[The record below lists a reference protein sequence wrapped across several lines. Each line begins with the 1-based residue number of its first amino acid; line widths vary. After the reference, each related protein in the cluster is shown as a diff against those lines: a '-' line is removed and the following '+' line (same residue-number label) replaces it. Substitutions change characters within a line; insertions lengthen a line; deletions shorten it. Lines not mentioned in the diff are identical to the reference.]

1 MITTT
6 NRDGYL
12 LDVLDVFGPNAVRL
26 AAQRLAGEI
35 DEFGIGN
42 VVDIDAHESLGM
54 VAGYVIDRE
63 RECLADVDP
72 DLWDGV
78 TTEEAHEI
86 RASVIRDV
94 ADALVKIASERADD
108 AYEARMSCSRRRNDC
123 GCRTCGG

>member
-26 AAQRLAGEI
+26 VAKRLA
-35 DEFGIGN
+35 DEHAGDVANSAYGGAEYARN
-42 VVDIDAHESLGM
+42 V
-54 VAGYVIDRE
+54 VAGYVVDLE
-63 RECLADVDP
+63 QLALAECDP
-72 DLWDGV
+72 DMWDGV

-94 ADALVKIASERADD
+94 ADALVDIASERADD

-123 GCRTCGG
+123 GCRACGG